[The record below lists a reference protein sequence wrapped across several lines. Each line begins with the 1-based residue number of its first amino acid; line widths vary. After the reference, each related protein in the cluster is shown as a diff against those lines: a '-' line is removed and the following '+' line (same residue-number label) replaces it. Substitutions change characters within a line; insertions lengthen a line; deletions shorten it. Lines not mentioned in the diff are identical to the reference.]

1 MVYENRYKNLK
12 LGRYILQ
19 TSISPNTPKKN
30 LGYATVILNNYKS
43 FEYIQNCLN
52 YILLIIF

>member
-19 TSISPNTPKKN
+19 TLISPHTPKKN
-30 LGYATVILNNYKS
+30 LGYGNYKS
-43 FEYIQNCLN
+43 FEYIQNCLK